1 MRDKEGIPRI
11 SGQDSE
17 RQVRADRRPLREPC
31 PTNETGVIMTAT
43 GAKVFGSRVFLD
55 RNKDKVKYTT
65 KSLILAQDE
74 R

>member
-17 RQVRADRRPLREPC
+17 RQVKRRRRCFGAVSEPM
-31 PTNETGVIMTAT
+31 TGVIMTAT
-43 GAKVFGSRVFLD
+43 GIEVFGVRVF
-55 RNKDKVKYTT
+55 NTEKDKDRINTT